1 MLGAAGSPSAAG
13 SNKQGGSIVKQL
25 TAVIAVL
32 FLAGCASSAAPR
44 YFNGNYYMVGD
55 ASCVQGRP
63 LSSTRIMCVDK
74 KGNDTGYRDAMT
86 YQQMQMYQIQMAQQQ
101 MQMQQL
107 NQSMQQVGQ
116 TFQNAG
122 QQIQQQSQSWTP
134 PQVQPISPPGSSN
147 TIYRQVGNTWMGS
160 NGSSCQVVGQ
170 SILCSDGKRCQ
181 LVGQNL
187 ICN

>member
-1 MLGAAGSPSAAG
+1 MKKVLIALSALII
-13 SNKQGGSIVKQL
+13 S
-25 TAVIAVL
+25 
-32 FLAGCASSAAPR
+32 GCASTAMPNF
-44 YFNGNYYMVGD
+44 YNGNYYMAGD
-55 ASCVQGRP
+55 PSCVRMRP

-74 KGNDTGYRDAMT
+74 SGANTGYRDAMT
-86 YQQMQMYQIQMAQQQ
+86 SQQMQMYQIQMAQQQ
-101 MQMQQL
+101 VQMQQF
-107 NQSMQQVGQ
+107 NQSVQQVGQ

-134 PQVQPISPPGSSN
+134 PQVQPISPQGSGN

-160 NGSSCQVVGQ
+160 NGSRCQIVGQ

-181 LVGQNL
+181 MIGQNL